1 MSIFFPAAA
10 AVRTVPAA
18 PDEVLIALPG
28 DRVILSGTGH
38 LPRAAEWPVDG
49 DRLEVKAVPL
59 PETPVNTVS
68 VLRGTCTSIFFKLF
82 SFAPLTNIS
91 SFIPIVG
98 PLF

>member
-38 LPRAAEWPVDG
+38 LPRAAE
-49 DRLEVKAVPL
+49 
-59 PETPVNTVS
+59 
-68 VLRGTCTSIFFKLF
+68 
-82 SFAPLTNIS
+82 
-91 SFIPIVG
+91 
-98 PLF
+98 

>member
-49 DRLEVKAVPL
+49 DRLEFGRLDGAA
-59 PETPVNTVS
+59 
-68 VLRGTCTSIFFKLF
+68 C
-82 SFAPLTNIS
+82 
-91 SFIPIVG
+91 
-98 PLF
+98 

>member
-49 DRLEVKAVPL
+49 DRLEFGRLDGAAWFARRRRKFARAGDVP
-59 PETPVNTVS
+59 
-68 VLRGTCTSIFFKLF
+68 GD
-82 SFAPLTNIS
+82 
-91 SFIPIVG
+91 
-98 PLF
+98 